1 MYPIGTNLV
10 FYTQYSYLPPCP
22 PPQEHGLHMAALSNE
37 MCILQHKVAS
47 LEGTVSSL
55 QRKAASQEKKITFLE
70 DRVSEAASLESTIAS
85 LESTVASLQR
95 KVLSQEKKITSLE
108 DPVSKAVPLESTDS
122 SLERTVASLERKAAL
137 QGKKITFL
145 QDYASDLTLSF
156 EAYKR
161 LRNRFIS
168 TFKRDKLGK
177 ETWEDHK
184 MIEEGNRCAH
194 GGDVVADA
202 KLYKG
207 TLRRGDECD
216 FELLYGLPPSVVA
229 NLSKSSLPLIATS
242 N

>member
-1 MYPIGTNLV
+1 MYPISTSPV
-10 FYTQYSYLPPCP
+10 FYTPYSYLPPYP
-22 PPQEHGLHMAALSNE
+22 LSQERGLHMAGLSNE
-37 MCILQHKVAS
+37 MCILQHKV
-47 LEGTVSSL
+47 T
-55 QRKAASQEKKITFLE
+55 
-70 DRVSEAASLESTIAS
+70 S

-95 KVLSQEKKITSLE
+95 KAASRKKRITFLEDRVSEVASLESTIASLEDTVASLQRKAALQEKKIKSLE
-108 DPVSKAVPLESTDS
+108 DRVSEAVSLES
-122 SLERTVASLERKAAL
+122 TVASLQRKAAL

-145 QDYASDLTLSF
+145 EDCVSHLALSS
-156 EAYKR
+156 EAHKR

-168 TFKRDKLGK
+168 TFKRDKLLK

-207 TLRRGDECD
+207 TVRRGDECD

-229 NLSKSSLPLIATS
+229 NLSK
-242 N
+242 